1 MGNRETAREAALRAL
16 LEIDE
21 QGAYAAVAR
30 DRALGS
36 ADLSERDRA
45 LATELIYGVTKYR
58 KTLDYIIDTFASRPV
73 AKIDPQVRSILRL
86 GAYQVFWLAHIP
98 PPAAVNESVKLA
110 KARGHR
116 GMAAFVNAVLRA
128 MVRDP
133 GKVRFPDAAA
143 EPVAHVAVK
152 YSHPEWMVSRWV
164 ERFGLEEAMR
174 LCDANNERPPLTIRL
189 NVLKVTRAQVLDS
202 LAAAGIAARPSR
214 YVPEAIEVQD
224 GAGLFLDP
232 LYREGAFFAQ
242 DTSSMLVAYVLDP
255 KPRDTVL
262 DLAAAPGGKA
272 THIAERMAD
281 RGTVVAVDVHEHRA
295 RLVEQNKDRL
305 GLRSIKAVRA
315 DATKLPPEITC
326 VLFDKVLVDA
336 PCSGTGV
343 LRRRPDLRWR
353 RQPKDLEELV
363 SLQAGLLSSGAE
375 RVKPGGAIV
384 YSTCS
389 IEPEENSLIIEDFLK
404 GHKDFSLDPTLP
416 YLPDAFSSAFP
427 HAGLPFVETLPHIHR
442 MDGFFIARLTRSAGR
457 QVGRS

>member
-1 MGNRETAREAALRAL
+1 MGNRKTAREAALLAL

-21 QGAYAAVAR
+21 QGAYAAIAR
-30 DRALGS
+30 DRALAS
-36 ADLSERDRA
+36 AGLSERDRA

-58 KTLDYIIDTFASRPV
+58 KTLDHIIGTFASRPV
-73 AKIDPQVRSILRL
+73 AQMDPPARNVLRL
-86 GAYQVFWLAHIP
+86 GAYQVFYLTHVP
-98 PPAAVNESVKLA
+98 PPAAVSESVKLA
-110 KARGHR
+110 RVRGHE

-133 GKVRFPDAAA
+133 GKVRFPDAAT

-152 YSHPEWMVSRWV
+152 YSHPEWMVSRWI

-174 LCDANNERPPLTIRL
+174 LCDANNERPPVTIRL
-189 NVLKVTRAQVLDS
+189 NVLKVTQAQVMDS

-224 GAGLFLDP
+224 GADLFLHP
-232 LYREGAFFAQ
+232 LYRDGAFFVQ

-255 KPRDTVL
+255 EPGDTVL

-272 THIAERMAD
+272 THMAERMGD
-281 RGTVVAVDVHEHRA
+281 RGTVVAVDIHEHRT
-295 RLVEQNKDRL
+295 RLVEQNADRL
-305 GLRSIKAVRA
+305 GLRSIKAVCA
-315 DATKLPPEITC
+315 DATKLPPAVTC
-326 VLFDKVLVDA
+326 VSFDKVLVDA

-343 LRRRPDLRWR
+343 LRRRPDLRWH

-363 SLQAGLLSSGAE
+363 PLQVSLLSSGAE

-389 IEPEENSLIIEDFLK
+389 IEPEENSLIIKDFLK
-404 GHKDFSLDPTLP
+404 GHEDFSPDPALP
-416 YLPDAFSSAFP
+416 YLPDTFSSVFP
-427 HAGLPFVETLPHIHR
+427 RTGLPFVETLPHIHG
-442 MDGFFIARLTRSAGR
+442 MDGFFIARLIRSASR
-457 QVGRS
+457 